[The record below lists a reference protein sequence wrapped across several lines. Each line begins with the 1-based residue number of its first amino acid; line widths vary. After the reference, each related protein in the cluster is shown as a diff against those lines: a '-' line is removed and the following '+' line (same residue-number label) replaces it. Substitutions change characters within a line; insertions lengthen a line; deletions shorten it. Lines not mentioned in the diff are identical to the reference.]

1 MTAISPLQSIH
12 KKGIFG
18 DHHKKNES
26 ELLNILELKNLT
38 IIQVVQYKKSDVQ
51 TKSINIDGLQLP
63 LENLQV
69 SSDKETRILWSGP
82 KNWLVISKNKNILK
96 KVIEKCN
103 VEHFAVTDISHSRAV
118 IQIKGINS
126 LEVLKKGCPLNFN
139 DFKTNN
145 CAGSLFHGVAFT
157 VDYLDNNPHTF
168 NLVTLRSFG
177 ESFYHHITDASLEF
191 GYLGL

>member
-69 SSDKETRILWSGP
+69 SSDKETRILWTGP

-145 CAGSLFHGVAFT
+145 CAGSLFHGVAFV